1 MGKGIY
7 MNWLAKPSLFR
18 ETEPI
23 FCLKEEEP
31 LSNSYHHFSLGSSQ
45 SLGSVSG
52 LGSFGFCEHY
62 IAAPVITL
70 QKKKN
75 LKII

>member
-7 MNWLAKPSLFR
+7 MNRLAKPSHFR

-45 SLGSVSG
+45 SFGSVSG

-70 QKKKN
+70 QKKK
-75 LKII
+75 I